1 MFVCIY
7 QDFRGKLLRAR
18 FVRSSSSIQELNSI
32 RCICLSLNSTVTIE
46 TGTLNGE
53 LNVRQA
59 LCAISVR
66 PSLSYNPS
74 LWISHSLSLTRSH
87 MRMSHVFSFLGEWVS
102 MAYDRWTVYGIKPFA
117 DPIER
122 RSSTLLH
129 DLLYCRPFCA
139 SSVLWRR
146 KLVILPRR
154 RGSISKHATI
164 VAANACINIYQLAS
178 TLLWIL

>member
-1 MFVCIY
+1 MSVCMRMFIREAIKLFKIFNPLMFVCIY

-32 RCICLSLNSTVTIE
+32 RCICLSLNSAVTIE

-74 LWISHSLSLTRSH
+74 L
-87 MRMSHVFSFLGEWVS
+87 
-102 MAYDRWTVYGIKPFA
+102 
-117 DPIER
+117 
-122 RSSTLLH
+122 
-129 DLLYCRPFCA
+129 
-139 SSVLWRR
+139 
-146 KLVILPRR
+146 
-154 RGSISKHATI
+154 
-164 VAANACINIYQLAS
+164 
-178 TLLWIL
+178 